1 MSTPTKEEKAWM
13 TKVEKLLMNP
23 PSDRVGLFTIGDR
36 NLSVY
41 DKTHDE
47 KIDRIMCRDNSD
59 HCTVVDQLDA
69 GLGFI
74 ESKMNIHSTAG

>member
-13 TKVEKLLMNP
+13 FKVQKLLMNP
-23 PSDRVGLFTIGDR
+23 PSDRVGLFTIGDC

-59 HCTVVDQLDA
+59 YCTVVDQLDA
-69 GLGFI
+69 GLGII
-74 ESKMNIHSTAG
+74 ESKTNIHSTAG